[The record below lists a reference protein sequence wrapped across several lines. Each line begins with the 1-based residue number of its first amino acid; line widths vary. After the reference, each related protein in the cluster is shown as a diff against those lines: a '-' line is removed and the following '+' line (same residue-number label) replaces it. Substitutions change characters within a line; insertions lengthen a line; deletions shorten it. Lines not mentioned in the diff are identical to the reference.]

1 MPETRFLLNSG
12 VLKGNHKPLKANT
25 MKTKTCIL
33 MAFLLLIFS
42 CSVSEESETEVI
54 EMQSLQI
61 KSPIAEILSTE
72 RGKASMSALFRP
84 QGTAK
89 GNGNGVVFIKNGA
102 DYAACSFGEDSF
114 VCFYEIDENG
124 FYRSPID
131 VQFLPN
137 GEAQFKSRSKDF
149 AVEVYNEVFDLI
161 YSNLCYQERVGN
173 LHINVKAPFELITD
187 DPFVDFD
194 YYRPVFDEISSANN
208 LQLTAI
214 VNDAARNL
222 DIDNLTWDCAD
233 PTSEKKL
240 KVTSL
245 FSSGGNMNV
254 NIKLH

>member
-1 MPETRFLLNSG
+1 
-12 VLKGNHKPLKANT
+12 
-25 MKTKTCIL
+25 MKTKTCIAL
-33 MAFLLLIFS
+33 ASMLLIFS
-42 CSVSEESETEVI
+42 CSDPEEPALGVE
-54 EMQSLQI
+54 EMQSIQI

-89 GNGNGVVFIKNGA
+89 GNGNGVVFIKNAA
-102 DYAACSFGEDSF
+102 DYVACSFGEDSF

-131 VQFLPN
+131 VTFLPN
-137 GEAQFKSRSKDF
+137 GEAQFNSRSKDF

-161 YSNLCYQERVGN
+161 YSNLCYEERVGN

-194 YYRPVFDEISSANN
+194 YYTPVFSDISSANN
-208 LQLTAI
+208 LQLTAL

-222 DIDNLTWDCAD
+222 DIDNLTWDCTD

-245 FSSGGNMNV
+245 FTPSGNLNV
-254 NIKLH
+254 KISLR